1 MKISSI
7 EDDRRDKDRSILVM
21 DDGSTY
27 PCHKELIVKMHLKPG
42 TEIDEA
48 SLLEM
53 VSADERLRAKD
64 DAFSFLERGYKTLE
78 EVRRR
83 LSSKGYDE
91 DTINSVSGLLEEY
104 RLVDDER
111 YARLYSGE
119 KIRKAGILKI
129 RHDLQAK
136 GIDKATIED
145 AIGSMSPDAEKESC
159 RSQASKK
166 LELLRKRESDEWK
179 LRGKLYGFLVNK
191 GFSRDTVSSVLREL
205 LSDDGSEME

>member
-7 EDDRRDKDRSILVM
+7 EDDRRDKDRSRLTM
-21 DDGSTY
+21 DDGSIY

-42 TEIDEA
+42 MEIDEA
-48 SLLEM
+48 SLREM

-83 LSSKGYDE
+83 LSAKGYDE
-91 DTINSVSGLLEEY
+91 DTIGSVSGLLEEY

-111 YARLYSGE
+111 YAKLYSSE
-119 KIRKAGILKI
+119 KIKKGGVLKI
-129 RHDLQAK
+129 RHELQAK
-136 GIDKATIED
+136 GIDKETIED
-145 AIGSMSPDAEKESC
+145 ALGSMSPDAEKESC
-159 RSQASKK
+159 RSQAEKK
-166 LELLRKRESDEWK
+166 LALLRKRESDEWK

-191 GFSRDTVSSVLREL
+191 GFSRDTVSAVLREL
-205 LSDDGSEME
+205 LSADATDMD

>member
-7 EDDRRDKDRSILVM
+7 EDQRRDKDRSRLTM
-21 DDGSTY
+21 DDGSIY

-42 TEIDEA
+42 MEIDEA
-48 SLLEM
+48 SLREM

-83 LSSKGYDE
+83 LSAKGYDE
-91 DTINSVSGLLEEY
+91 DTIGSVSGLLEEY

-111 YARLYSGE
+111 YAKLYSSE
-119 KIRKAGILKI
+119 KIKKGGVLKI
-129 RHDLQAK
+129 RHELQAK
-136 GIDKATIED
+136 GIDKETIED
-145 AIGSMSPDAEKESC
+145 ALGSMSPDAEKESC
-159 RSQASKK
+159 RSQAEKK
-166 LELLRKRESDEWK
+166 LALLRKRESDEWK

-191 GFSRDTVSSVLREL
+191 GFSRDTVSAVLREL
-205 LSDDGSEME
+205 LSADETDMD

>member
-7 EDDRRDKDRSILVM
+7 EDQRRDKDRSRLTM
-21 DDGSTY
+21 DDGSIY

-42 TEIDEA
+42 MEIDEA
-48 SLLEM
+48 SLMEM

-83 LSSKGYDE
+83 LSAKGYDE
-91 DTINSVSGLLEEY
+91 DTIGSVSGLLEEY

-111 YARLYSGE
+111 YAKLYSSE
-119 KIRKAGILKI
+119 KIKKGGVLKI
-129 RHDLQAK
+129 RHELQAK
-136 GIDKATIED
+136 GIDKETIED
-145 AIGSMSPDAEKESC
+145 ALGSMSPDAEKESC
-159 RSQASKK
+159 RSQAEKK
-166 LELLRKRESDEWK
+166 LALLRKRESDEWK

-191 GFSRDTVSSVLREL
+191 GFSRDTVSAVLREL
-205 LSDDGSEME
+205 LSADATDMD

>member
-7 EDDRRDKDRSILVM
+7 EDQRRDKDRSRLTM
-21 DDGSTY
+21 DDGSIY

-42 TEIDEA
+42 MEIDEA
-48 SLLEM
+48 SLREM

-83 LSSKGYDE
+83 LSAKGYDE
-91 DTINSVSGLLEEY
+91 DTIGSVSGLLEEY

-111 YARLYSGE
+111 YAKLYSSE
-119 KIRKAGILKI
+119 KIKKGGVLKI
-129 RHDLQAK
+129 RHELQAK
-136 GIDKATIED
+136 GIDKETIED
-145 AIGSMSPDAEKESC
+145 ALESMSPDAEKESC
-159 RSQASKK
+159 RSQAEKK
-166 LELLRKRESDEWK
+166 LALLRKRESDEWK

-191 GFSRDTVSSVLREL
+191 GFSRDTVSAVLREL
-205 LSDDGSEME
+205 LSADETDMD